1 MEQDNIFTAALQAIQ
16 QKTFYQTY
24 WRTFEVIH
32 AQTDELKERVFK
44 LRYDVYCKENQ
55 FEMPGGP
62 EACGKEI
69 ECDIYDPKA
78 FHFLLVHRDSGEDA
92 GTVRVLLPNEVEP
105 LKSFPLQG
113 VCDHPLLLLDNKVTH
128 LAEMSRLCMAKRFR
142 RRPLD
147 GKVLPSYY
155 EIEDS
160 GTRGLGRYFRR
171 SIPYAPLGLLRSA
184 FETALEFNIPD
195 MITAMDPAYFRTMKR
210 IGLSYRVLGPR
221 VAYHGGQQPV
231 VFNIKHVLDNMAME
245 NPECW
250 EIVSDQGRLHKKA
263 NTIAQNEWHDSVFD
277 DDCREMIMRKLL

>member
-1 MEQDNIFTAALQAIQ
+1 MERDNIFTAALQAIQ

-24 WRTFEVIH
+24 WRTFEIIH
-32 AQTDELKERVFK
+32 AQTDELKERAFK

-55 FEMPGGP
+55 FEKPGGP
-62 EACGKEI
+62 ESCGKEI
-69 ECDIYDPKA
+69 ERDAYDAKA

-92 GTVRVLLPNEVEP
+92 GTVRVLLPNESEP
-105 LKSFPLQG
+105 QQSFPLQN
-113 VCDHPLLLLDNKVTH
+113 VCDHPLLLLDNKVMH
-128 LAEMSRLCMAKRFR
+128 MAEMSRLCMAKRFR

-147 GKVLPSYY
+147 GKVLPAYY
-155 EIEDS
+155 EMEDV
-160 GTRGLGRYFRR
+160 GTKGLGQYFRR
-171 SIPYAPLGLLRSA
+171 RIPYAPLGLLRAA

-263 NTIAQNEWHDSVFD
+263 NTIAQNEWHDRVFD